1 MQLSHKQHF
10 LSIYRRDNPRK
21 MFGEHEKKFVNHEPE
36 MSDLQTFRAFSNVS
50 IFYEITGAINDNF
63 LTQQGSR
70 NMSVIS

>member
-1 MQLSHKQHF
+1 MN
-10 LSIYRRDNPRK
+10 SIFYQFAGVITPQDVWRTR
-21 MFGEHEKKFVNHEPE
+21 KKFVNHEPE
-36 MSDLQTFRAFSNVS
+36 MSDLQTFQAFSNVS

>member
-1 MQLSHKQHF
+1 
-10 LSIYRRDNPRK
+10 
-21 MFGEHEKKFVNHEPE
+21 

-70 NMSVIS
+70 KMSVIS